1 MWQQKE
7 IILSPKPYGFHL
19 ITKEVIAEL
28 PEIKNIEA
36 GLLHILIQHTSAGL
50 TLNEN
55 ADSTVRSDFKRFIYD
70 LVFKENGY
78 FEHIDEGDDDMPAH
92 IKSSLIGAQLS
103 LPISNG
109 RLQLGVWQG
118 IYLGEFRKRAGNR
131 RLFITI
137 QS

>member
-92 IKSSLIGAQLS
+92 IKSSLIGGSTLTS
-103 LPISNG
+103 H
-109 RLQLGVWQG
+109 
-118 IYLGEFRKRAGNR
+118 F
-131 RLFITI
+131 
-137 QS
+137 